1 MDIASVSETLSRC
14 RGSLNLH
21 FTCRAT
27 KVDSCGCKKDSK
39 SFRSLREN
47 SFPMTSINTLE
58 PNLWV
63 QWFVWVLLNERL
75 YLNVHLFMLSMSWT
89 YFHKQRSYPLPA
101 VWQNALA
108 LLFRF
113 IYRERLYSRPTLA
126 APRPDPLLDEHADTE
141 KMTVWHMFVL
151 TSTSQLNSKVILTS
165 GNFTGRKHT
174 LKELTKPGH
183 II

>member
-14 RGSLNLH
+14 RVSLNLH

-27 KVDSCGCKKDSK
+27 KVDSCGCKKDCK

-126 APRPDPLLDEHADTE
+126 APRPSFGWACWHRKDDC
-141 KMTVWHMFVL
+141 MTHVCTH
-151 TSTSQLNSKVILTS
+151 
-165 GNFTGRKHT
+165 
-174 LKELTKPGH
+174 
-183 II
+183 

>member
-1 MDIASVSETLSRC
+1 MNIASVSETLSWC

-47 SFPMTSINTLE
+47 SFPMTSKNTLE

-75 YLNVHLFMLSMSWT
+75 YLNVHFFMPSMSWT

-101 VWQNALA
+101 VWQNALYSI
-108 LLFRF
+108 LKTNSSSPQTLFWMSMLTQKRWL
-113 IYRERLYSRPTLA
+113 YDTCLYSLVPPSWTRKSFWLQAISPEGNTLWKSSQNQ
-126 APRPDPLLDEHADTE
+126 DTL
-141 KMTVWHMFVL
+141 FN
-151 TSTSQLNSKVILTS
+151 NSSLY
-165 GNFTGRKHT
+165 
-174 LKELTKPGH
+174 
-183 II
+183 IIHKW

>member
-1 MDIASVSETLSRC
+1 MNIASVSETLSWC

-47 SFPMTSINTLE
+47 SFPMTSKNTLE

-75 YLNVHLFMLSMSWT
+75 YLNVHFFMLSMSWT

-101 VWQNALA
+101 VWQNA
-108 LLFRF
+108 
-113 IYRERLYSRPTLA
+113 
-126 APRPDPLLDEHADTE
+126 LLDEHADTE